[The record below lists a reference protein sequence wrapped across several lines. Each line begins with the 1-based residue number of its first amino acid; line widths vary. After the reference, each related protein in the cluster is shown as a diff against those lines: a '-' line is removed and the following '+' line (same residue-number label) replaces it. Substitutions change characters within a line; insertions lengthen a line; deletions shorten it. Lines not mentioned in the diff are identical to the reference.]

1 MKKITLPLLI
11 LLIFSSLIFAF
22 SVDITKTRTVREFF
36 KERTDLQIA
45 TDAVNSYIAS
55 LNEISTDVILKAS
68 ELAKGDNRKTVLK
81 RDVDKATEEVFRK
94 APMTISELMEKIK
107 LLSIINLA
115 ELTKQV
121 NAYGD
126 ELLQNK

>member
-1 MKKITLPLLI
+1 MKNVTLSLVILFLFTFSPL
-11 LLIFSSLIFAF
+11 AF
-22 SVDITKTRTVREFF
+22 SEDITKTRTVKEFF

-55 LNEISTDVILKAS
+55 LNEISTDVILKAA
-68 ELAKGDNRKTVLK
+68 ELAKRENRKTVLK

-94 APMTISELMEKIK
+94 DPMTVSELMEKIK

-115 ELTKQV
+115 KLTKQV

>member
-1 MKKITLPLLI
+1 MKKATLFLLI
-11 LLIFSSLIFAF
+11 LFTFSTLAF
-22 SVDITKTRTVREFF
+22 SEDITKTRTVEKFF
-36 KERTDLQIA
+36 KERTDLRIA
-45 TDAVNSYIAS
+45 SDAIESYIIS
-55 LNEISTDVILKAS
+55 LNEVSTDVILKAA
-68 ELAKGDNRKTVLK
+68 ELAKKDNRKTVLK

-107 LLSIINLA
+107 LLSIIDLA

-126 ELLQNK
+126 ELLESR